1 MDKAKTL
8 RIPMKNFLKEAI
20 EGWENIWLP
29 RLQEGKTK
37 VELERDKRYESRW
50 VWYHTVLAIE
60 ILISNILLLVIAINT
75 WN

>member
-1 MDKAKTL
+1 
-8 RIPMKNFLKEAI
+8 MKDFLKEAK